1 MVAELSIQARE
12 ATPAAISARWAHG
25 GKNLKPED
33 FNPFHQMLLVLEAR
47 RDIPA
52 HSAQVFK
59 RLKESGHL
67 PSWAIRNCDMDKILR
82 AASG

>member
-1 MVAELSIQARE
+1 MVGELEVMARL
-12 ATPAAISARWAHG
+12 ATPQAIAARVSHG

-33 FNPFHQMLLVLEAR
+33 FNPFHQALISLRARLE
-47 RDIPA
+47 IPE

-59 RLKESGHL
+59 QLKDAGHL
-67 PSWAIRNCDMDKILR
+67 PSWAIRNCDIDKILR